1 MSLVSYLR
9 TGFFVLL
16 LAFLCGGISQQVF
29 ANHVTSTTG
38 GPTSTTGGASTTDG
52 TATEYGFTVNI
63 KNPLENSG
71 IDSIE
76 GFIEKIIDIIVMIVT
91 PFIVLCLIYAGF
103 QYVTAGGDPGKIKK
117 AHAWLLW
124 TVVGA
129 AVILGAWVIAHA
141 IAGTV
146 KELAAP
152 L

>member
-1 MSLVSYLR
+1 MNLISHLR
-9 TGFFVLL
+9 IGIFVLL

-29 ANHVTSTTG
+29 ANHTGSTSGHTGSTGGTST
-38 GPTSTTGGASTTDG
+38 ADG
-52 TATEYGFTVNI
+52 TTTEYGFTVNI

-76 GFIEKIIDIIVMIVT
+76 AFIEKIIDIIVMIVT

>member
-1 MSLVSYLR
+1 MNLISLLRVS
-9 TGFFVLL
+9 FFTLIISL
-16 LAFLCGGISQQVF
+16 IFGGSFQPVF
-29 ANHVTSTTG
+29 ANHTGSTGGHTGSTGGTST
-38 GPTSTTGGASTTDG
+38 ADG
-52 TATEYGFTVNI
+52 TTTEYGFTVQI

-76 GFIEKIIDIIVMIVT
+76 AFIEKIIDIVVMIVT

-103 QYVTAGGDPGKIKK
+103 QYVTAGGDPGKVKK

>member
-1 MSLVSYLR
+1 MVSAQKQP
-9 TGFFVLL
+9 G
-16 LAFLCGGISQQVF
+16 S
-29 ANHVTSTTG
+29 STG
-38 GPTSTTGGASTTDG
+38 GPGSSTDDQPADPSELGS
-52 TATEYGFTVNI
+52 EYGFTVNI

-76 GFIEKIIDIIVMIVT
+76 AFIEKIIDIIVMIVT